1 MAEDDDNLK
10 PKGPPPPW
18 IADFR
23 RDLRA
28 ALDQAKRE
36 EDADPDHEIFDPPE
50 GIALADVPHGVVAVF
65 LKRPEKTPER

>member
-50 GIALADVPHGVVAVF
+50 GVSLQPGHTIATF
-65 LKRPEKTPER
+65 MQKKSTTP